1 MIACMDEKLSILYL
15 DLLHYTLLIARDASR
30 IEDSVWSE
38 KEIEFVHNLPSLIKC
53 GVADDHSY
61 FWSVS
66 VQLFMDWLASSKH
79 NDANRLYKVFQSELI
94 EGIRQEL
101 VHKGLI

>member
-38 KEIEFVHNLPSLIKC
+38 KEIELSLI
-53 GVADDHSY
+53 H
-61 FWSVS
+61 
-66 VQLFMDWLASSKH
+66 
-79 NDANRLYKVFQSELI
+79 I
-94 EGIRQEL
+94 
-101 VHKGLI
+101 